1 LNKKSPPNKHPK
13 WREPGK
19 GPAKQNPVESHNGSA
34 EHTPSLGNNCGVESF
49 RISETFLLIR
59 TTDGEY
65 YGEFH
70 GEFNDPDF
78 PEELLGDGTG
88 NNPGSGLR

>member
-1 LNKKSPPNKHPK
+1 LNKKSLPNKHPR

-19 GPAKQNPVESHNGSA
+19 GPAKQESQANGSA
-34 EHTPSLGNNCGVESF
+34 EHTQSPSNNCGVESF
-49 RISETFLLIR
+49 RISETFVLIR
-59 TTDGEY
+59 TPDGEY

-88 NNPGSGLR
+88 NNPDSSLR